1 MHVVYDSCFFWRY
14 ESSLRFGIGGP
25 RGLPRVT
32 ATMTSKH
39 FVNFVKVARIL
50 FKLIIYPS
58 FERAL
63 KYGRMKSKIFSKSS
77 LHFSFGQDSFL
88 ISESPWINSVKAVL
102 LQIFLRFGIVIFSK
116 NFAFCL
122 TDFLKLLM
130 ISFCSMPWVADW
142 FPLRKIIKRT
152 NVFYPVC
159 LKK

>member
-32 ATMTSKH
+32 ATMISKH

-63 KYGRMKSKIFSKSS
+63 KYGMMKSKIFRKSS
-77 LHFSFGQDSFL
+77 LHFSFGQDSYL
-88 ISESPWINSVKAVL
+88 ISDSAWINSVKAVL
-102 LQIFLRFGIVIFSK
+102 LQIPLRFEIVIFSN
-116 NFAFCL
+116 NF
-122 TDFLKLLM
+122 
-130 ISFCSMPWVADW
+130 V
-142 FPLRKIIKRT
+142 
-152 NVFYPVC
+152 
-159 LKK
+159 